1 MKKRIP
7 VEELQVGMYVAELDR
22 GGPFPGL
29 RISSQ
34 AQLDK
39 LKRYCRYVYIDVP
52 EEPPGP
58 STLRPASGRW
68 PSLAFSAE
76 QQQRIEFELLK
87 LGAAPSAPGAPYPD
101 QTTTEQEM
109 AVIPAPYEALRDLL
123 RATLAA
129 VEHGEPLKLNAL
141 VSAAMPIAESAIR
154 NADAIMCFA
163 QLRRKADFVTLHSL
177 RALLLALAL
186 GRQIG
191 LPVRDLVTLGVGAL
205 LMDIGKQKL
214 PDEILNKPASLT
226 ESEYEVAKGHV
237 AWGAQLLRA
246 TPGIP
251 EPVTE
256 MAYYHHERYD
266 GSGYPQGLRHKQIPY
281 LARIGGIIDCYDAL
295 TSDRPY
301 ADAVSA
307 YNALKKL
314 YEMRGRFFD
323 PKLAEQFI
331 QCMGVYPIGSV
342 VELNT
347 GDIGVVLSV
356 NRTRRLRPRVR
367 LVLRSDK
374 SAYRPPQVINLTE
387 HTTTDGRP
395 FAIEHVLEPG
405 AYGIRPANYLD
416 IPLRH

>member
-1 MKKRIP
+1 MRKRIP

-29 RISSQ
+29 HIHSQ

-39 LKRYCRYVYIDVP
+39 LKRYCRYVYVDVP
-52 EEPPGP
+52 DEPTGA

-87 LGAAPSAPGAPYPD
+87 LGAAPSVPGAPYPD
-101 QTTTEQEM
+101 QTTVEQEM
-109 AVIPAPYEALRDLL
+109 AIIPARYEALRDLL
-123 RATLAA
+123 RATLPN
-129 VEHGEPLKLNAL
+129 VERGEPVNVKAL
-141 VSAAMPIAESAIR
+141 VGAVMPIAESAIR
-154 NADAIMCFA
+154 NADAIVRFA
-163 QLRRKADFVTLHSL
+163 QLRRKADFVALHSL
-177 RALLLALAL
+177 RGLLLGLVF
-186 GRQIG
+186 GRQVG
-191 LPVRDLVTLGVGAL
+191 LGVRDLVTLGVGAM

-214 PDEILNKPASLT
+214 PDEILYKPGSLT

-251 EPVTE
+251 EPLIE
-256 MAYYHHERYD
+256 MAYHHHERYD
-266 GSGYPQGLRHKQIPY
+266 GSGYPKGLRDEQIPY
-281 LARIGGIIDCYDAL
+281 LARVGSIIDCYDAL

-301 ADAVSA
+301 ADAVSS
-307 YNALKKL
+307 YTALKKV
-314 YEMRGRFFD
+314 YELRGHYFE

-342 VELNT
+342 VELST

-374 SAYRPPQVINLTE
+374 SVYRPPLVINLTE
-387 HTTTDGRP
+387 HSTTEGRP
-395 FAIEHVLEPG
+395 SEIERVLEPG
-405 AYGIRPANYLD
+405 AYGIRPAEYLD
-416 IPLRH
+416 IPAHH